1 MEWIAGMQ
9 RALDY
14 IEEHLTEELDYERIA
29 AQSYCSSYH
38 FQRSFSI
45 LFGFTLGEY
54 IRGRRLTLAG
64 NELSVRKGKVID
76 AALRYGYDSPDS
88 FSRAFQKFHGFSPS
102 QARSGGRK
110 LRAVPRLTLKTER
123 KGETTMEYKVE
134 KKPAM
139 ILTGFKRRFSGSPAE
154 RADQECDFYLSTRTN
169 QYLLKGLARDSDTIY
184 NVMMNFDDEGYDF
197 YIASKLNKAKT
208 ENLAEFIGEDAR
220 RYEAIPIPEQ
230 LYLICETER
239 CEYPTMVF
247 EELRRR
253 MVSQLL
259 PSMELELVQ
268 APEICIYYWFHDDED
283 PTVKDTRYAELW
295 LPIRK
300 KEQ

>member
-1 MEWIAGMQ
+1 MDWNTGMQ

-76 AALRYGYDSPDS
+76 TALRYGYDSPDS
-88 FSRAFQKFHGFSPS
+88 FSRAFQKFHGFLPS

-110 LRAVPRLTLKTER
+110 LRAFPRLTLKPER
-123 KGETTMEYKVE
+123 KGENTMEYKVE
-134 KKPAM
+134 QKPAM
-139 ILTGFKRRFSGSPAE
+139 TLTGFKRRFSGSPAE

-169 QYLLKGLARDSDTIY
+169 QYLLKGLARDADTIY
-184 NVMMNFDDEGYDF
+184 NVMTNFDDEGYDF
-197 YIASKLNKAKT
+197 YIAARLNKAKT
-208 ENLAEFIGEDAR
+208 EKLADFIGEDAG

-253 MVSQLL
+253 MVSELL
-259 PSMELELVQ
+259 PSMDCELAE
-268 APEICIYYWFHDDED
+268 APEVCIYHWFTDDED

-300 KEQ
+300 R